1 MKTTSRK
8 FVEDTLLPFAIVAVI
23 IYVVAAFTVFEV
35 RHPWA
40 TKTETFLHT
49 FDALTFQCVDYD
61 EMRKR

>member
-1 MKTTSRK
+1 MKTARRK
-8 FVEDTLLPFAIVAVI
+8 FVGDTLIPVLIVVAVL
-23 IYVVAAFTVFEV
+23 YVVAAFMTFGL

-61 EMRKR
+61 KMRKR